1 LNIHRIPV
9 GNSATGFVKLC
20 EAYSGKTKGWF
31 FDFINGA
38 DSRPFEWV
46 FSKNLA
52 FGLIPAGLVCHFLTS
67 YRVVSSWKNGRYCD
81 LW

>member
-38 DSRPFEWV
+38 DSRPFE
-46 FSKNLA
+46 
-52 FGLIPAGLVCHFLTS
+52 
-67 YRVVSSWKNGRYCD
+67 
-81 LW
+81 